1 MAFEIKAIDNFITEC
16 KASGKDIT
24 YDNFAPI
31 NESLS
36 TDIQVPAEIFE
47 AYLKYVD
54 ISGTDMVTI
63 LEFEKIKSFSEF
75 INDRKEGDD
84 SISSDDDED
93 DDSHEDGEGDSHDE
107 PDADDAGGEDDAD
120 ADDAEGEGDSEGDAG
135 ADDAEGE
142 GDAEGADDA
151 EGEGDTG
158 ADDAEGEGY
167 DDRMF
172 LYFESMLI
180 WV

>member
-84 SISSDDDED
+84 SISSDDED

-107 PDADDAGGEDDAD
+107 PDADDAGAEDAGAEDDAD
-120 ADDAEGEGDSEGDAG
+120 ADDAGTEGGQ
-135 ADDAEGE
+135 
-142 GDAEGADDA
+142 
-151 EGEGDTG
+151 
-158 ADDAEGEGY
+158 
-167 DDRMF
+167 
-172 LYFESMLI
+172 
-180 WV
+180 